1 MNFFKKKTYS
11 KLLII
16 PLVILIIFLILI
28 FVFPG
33 IQRGIDLKGGNQIIV
48 HYDEQK
54 DFSTFENSLR
64 ENYNLSEIKINE
76 VRSIN
81 EYGLLIEFSL
91 QADLELAREQRS
103 KLDFEK
109 DLSVLKE
116 EINEILNPLVVRGFL
131 QEKDLD
137 FINIANNK
145 EDLRLSTNEA
155 LMLANNNFYNQ
166 ITTLLKSE
174 LNLGEDA
181 KIQTR
186 EIAPTL
192 GKDFVNSSI
201 KVGLVAFILLIIVI
215 LLFFREIVPS
225 GLIIFAVIFDVFA
238 ALAGMAIF
246 NIPLSL
252 TTIPALLMLIGY
264 SVDTDI
270 LLSTRVLKDV
280 SKDPFD
286 SANSSISTGLTMTF
300 TTMATILVML
310 IVSYLTQMLVIY
322 EISIILIC
330 GLVGDLIS
338 TWFFNAPALIKY
350 AEKKAKH

>member
-1 MNFFKKKTYS
+1 MNFFTKKNYL

-16 PLVILIIFLILI
+16 PLVILVIFLLLI
-28 FVFPG
+28 FIYPG
-33 IQRGIDLKGGNQIIV
+33 IQKGIDLKGGNQIIV

-54 DFSTFENSLR
+54 DFS
-64 ENYNLSEIKINE
+64 NLEQKLKDDYSITEIKINE
-76 VRSIN
+76 VKSLTD
-81 EYGLLIEFSL
+81 YGLLIEFSL
-91 QADLELAREQRS
+91 QSDLETAKANRS
-103 KLDFEK
+103 KIDFEK
-109 DLSVLKE
+109 DLDLLKQDVRNLLTPLVLK
-116 EINEILNPLVVRGFL
+116 
-131 QEKDLD
+131 DLLTNND
-137 FINIANNK
+137 ISFIDVSKSN
-145 EDLRLSTNEA
+145 EDLKFSVNEV
-155 LMLANNNFYNQ
+155 LILANNNFYNQ
-166 ITTLLKSE
+166 VTTLLKEE
-174 LNLGEDA
+174 LNLDDDA

-192 GKDFVNSSI
+192 GKDFVKSSI
-201 KVGLVAFILLIIVI
+201 KVGLVAFVLLITVI

-286 SANSSISTGLTMTF
+286 SANSSVATGLTMTF
-300 TTMATILVML
+300 TTMATIIVML

-330 GLVGDLIS
+330 GLVGDVIS
-338 TWFFNAPALIKY
+338 TWFFNAPALIRY
-350 AEKKAKH
+350 AERKAKH

>member
-1 MNFFKKKTYS
+1 MNFFKKKNYS

-16 PLVILIIFLILI
+16 PIVVLVIFLILI

-33 IQRGIDLKGGNQIIV
+33 IQKGIDLKGGNQIIV
-48 HYDEQK
+48 HYDDQK
-54 DFSTFENSLR
+54 DFSSFETALK

-91 QADLELAREQRS
+91 QADIEIAKDLRS
-103 KLDFEK
+103 KIDFEN
-109 DLSVLKE
+109 DLDLLKT
-116 EINEILNPLVVRGFL
+116 EINAVLTPLVSRGFL
-131 QEKDLD
+131 EDAD
-137 FINIANNK
+137 IVFIETTNNK
-145 EDLRLSTNEA
+145 EDLRLATNEA

-166 ITTLLKSE
+166 ITTLLKTE
-174 LNLGEDA
+174 LNLEEDA

-201 KVGLVAFILLIIVI
+201 KVGLVAFVLLLIVI

-286 SANSSISTGLTMTF
+286 SANSSILTGLTMTF

-322 EISIILIC
+322 EISIILFC